1 MVGGSSPP
9 IPTTLNPIM
18 NYRVSKLEEEDVA
31 KVVSLHNE
39 YLGERDFING
49 KEIVD
54 RLKSNRGIFLIAKD
68 EEENLIGIKLAFIDN
83 DVCLGRGV
91 VVDKNFRRLG
101 IGKKL
106 ISIFEDELRKYP
118 EVKKYVFA
126 SSTQEGVP
134 FHIKLGYK
142 PLILL
147 QSENKDLIESVD
159 LDKFEIRERLYNKE
173 FKVYQVYMDSKENL
187 DIKYLQKIKKQYPNL
202 EITYLFEKIL

>member
-1 MVGGSSPP
+1 
-9 IPTTLNPIM
+9 M